1 MRKSDI
7 HQCHSAKQSSR
18 ILSATDADARE
29 RYYGCIRR
37 ASNRIAMPRAR
48 DGTRDASDASSSCA
62 SEGETVRAVVAAERC
77 ADAIDALDGAARDD
91 REDGG
96 DATTRR
102 DGAGRARA
110 RARRARVAKTC
121 ETIAREARRDRT
133 YAVEATRARVG
144 EAARR
149 ALETFG
155 DDDDARRACEDAARA
170 CEDAAATNGERVR
183 TRAFG
188 GVEVRVLETE
198 IGNGVG
204 AKLWNAAVT
213 LSERLAR
220 TPEIVRGKRVLE
232 VGAGVGMCGILCAK
246 LGAAFVTLS
255 DFEDAL
261 LDALDRSVADN
272 GVGDACVARA
282 VDWTKEAE
290 RLPTPAANPR
300 HVMPDDAAFDV
311 IIGSDVL
318 YERQHVAALPACVDR
333 RLARDGVCWLVN
345 ASRYADMFR
354 DLLAAFD
361 ARGFDVDVIE
371 DDLALRRADRESA
384 RVKSWHDDG
393 EKTLRCRRRASSPA
407 P

>member
-1 MRKSDI
+1 MRAMSDDAAAALAALVPVT
-7 HQCHSAKQSSR
+7 QACAKTFLER
-18 ILSATDADARE
+18 HDGDTEATLDALLLAMCQPDNKLIVLAPVDAKLK
-29 RYYGCIRR
+29 RR
-37 ASNRIAMPRAR
+37 AA
-48 DGTRDASDASSSCA
+48 
-62 SEGETVRAVVAAERC
+62 
-77 ADAIDALDGAARDD
+77 
-91 REDGG
+91 DGG
-96 DATTRR
+96 QKGTTSAPKRPR
-102 DGAGRARA
+102 PAPTLPPSPLPLTPLTEKL
-110 RARRARVAKTC
+110 ARVTPSHLL
-121 ETIAREARRDRT
+121 RSVRF
-133 YAVEATRARVG
+133 
-144 EAARR
+144 
-149 ALETFG
+149 LL
-155 DDDDARRACEDAARA
+155 DARRACEDAARA

>member
-1 MRKSDI
+1 M
-7 HQCHSAKQSSR
+7 
-18 ILSATDADARE
+18 
-29 RYYGCIRR
+29 
-37 ASNRIAMPRAR
+37 
-48 DGTRDASDASSSCA
+48 
-62 SEGETVRAVVAAERC
+62 
-77 ADAIDALDGAARDD
+77 
-91 REDGG
+91 
-96 DATTRR
+96 
-102 DGAGRARA
+102 
-110 RARRARVAKTC
+110 
-121 ETIAREARRDRT
+121 
-133 YAVEATRARVG
+133 
-144 EAARR
+144 
-149 ALETFG
+149 
-155 DDDDARRACEDAARA
+155 
-170 CEDAAATNGERVR
+170 
-183 TRAFG
+183 
-188 GVEVRVLETE
+188 RVLETE

>member
-1 MRKSDI
+1 MG
-7 HQCHSAKQSSR
+7 
-18 ILSATDADARE
+18 L
-29 RYYGCIRR
+29 
-37 ASNRIAMPRAR
+37 
-48 DGTRDASDASSSCA
+48 
-62 SEGETVRAVVAAERC
+62 
-77 ADAIDALDGAARDD
+77 
-91 REDGG
+91 
-96 DATTRR
+96 
-102 DGAGRARA
+102 
-110 RARRARVAKTC
+110 
-121 ETIAREARRDRT
+121 
-133 YAVEATRARVG
+133 
-144 EAARR
+144 
-149 ALETFG
+149 
-155 DDDDARRACEDAARA
+155 
-170 CEDAAATNGERVR
+170 
-183 TRAFG
+183 
-188 GVEVRVLETE
+188 
-198 IGNGVG
+198 
-204 AKLWNAAVT
+204 
-213 LSERLAR
+213 
-220 TPEIVRGKRVLE
+220 
-232 VGAGVGMCGILCAK
+232 CGILCAK

-272 GVGDACVARA
+272 GVGDAVRRA
-282 VDWTKEAE
+282 QPLDWTKEAE

-371 DDLALRRADRESA
+371 DDRALRSRRRRESA

-393 EKTLRCRRRASSPA
+393 EKTLRCRRRASSSPA

>member
-1 MRKSDI
+1 M
-7 HQCHSAKQSSR
+7 
-18 ILSATDADARE
+18 
-29 RYYGCIRR
+29 
-37 ASNRIAMPRAR
+37 AR
-48 DGTRDASDASSSCA
+48 DGDGDGDGASSDGASSSCA
-62 SEGETVRAVVAAERC
+62 SEGDVLRAVVAAERC
-77 ADAIDALDGAARDD
+77 ADAVDALDAATRAE
-91 REDGG
+91 REDA
-96 DATTRR
+96 ATTATRS
-102 DGAGRARA
+102 DGARRARA
-110 RARRARVAKTC
+110 RARRARVARTC
-121 ETIAREARRDRT
+121 EAIARDAGGCRA
-133 YAVEATRARVG
+133 YAAEATRAAVG

-155 DDDDARRACEDAARA
+155 DDDDARAKCEDAVRACEA
-170 CEDAAATNGERVR
+170 AAATNGERVR
-183 TRAFG
+183 VRKYG

-204 AKLWNAAVT
+204 ARLWNAATT

-220 TPEIVRGKRVLE
+220 SPETARGKRVLE
-232 VGAGVGMCGILCAK
+232 VGAGVGLCGILCAK

-255 DFEDAL
+255 DFEDSL

-272 GVGDACVARA
+272 GVGDAVVVRA
-282 VDWTKEAE
+282 LDWTKEAE

-300 HVMPDDAAFDV
+300 HVMQDDATFDV

-354 DLLAAFD
+354 DLLVAFD

-371 DDLALRRADRESA
+371 DDRALDRADGASA

-393 EKTLRCRRRASSPA
+393 EKTLRCRRRASSSSA
-407 P
+407 L

>member
-1 MRKSDI
+1 MLKYAFKMYNHRS
-7 HQCHSAKQSSR
+7 QSEVVEDR
-18 ILSATDADARE
+18 RSATDADARA

-48 DGTRDASDASSSCA
+48 DETRDASDASSSCA

-77 ADAIDALDGAARDD
+77 ADAIYALDGAARDEG
-91 REDGG
+91 EDGG

-133 YAVEATRARVG
+133 YAAEATRARVG

-311 IIGSDVL
+311 IIGSDVPV
-318 YERQHVAALPACVDR
+318 R
-333 RLARDGVCWLVN
+333 
-345 ASRYADMFR
+345 AS
-354 DLLAAFD
+354 
-361 ARGFDVDVIE
+361 
-371 DDLALRRADRESA
+371 
-384 RVKSWHDDG
+384 
-393 EKTLRCRRRASSPA
+393 TRRRASSVRRSSTRARRRPA
-407 P
+407 GSSTRLATPTCSAISWPRSTRAGSTSTSSRTI